1 MLTHQALDN
10 TMMGWVVLSKVKL
23 PVPLALDTCITTR
36 PWHLHC
42 NTSFPLT
49 FFVRSFTLYR
59 VERVSFLVFVS
70 FFFFLSLLSRAFLTY
85 VLWIHNTE
93 FELGKIDNRWRRRR
107 CDLIFFSSPFRMVD
121 SVDPL
126 FGWGWVDRFSE
137 VSKKKRT
144 HSA

>member
-1 MLTHQALDN
+1 MFTHQALDRERE
-10 TMMGWVVLSKVKL
+10 MMERNIRVGMYLMFVVARLVEYNDGLGCIRVKL

-59 VERVSFLVFVS
+59 VERVSFLIFVS
-70 FFFFLSLLSRAFLTY
+70 GVLFILSPSLLSRAFVTY

-93 FELGKIDNRWRRRR
+93 FELGKIDNRWRRR
-107 CDLIFFSSPFRMVD
+107 
-121 SVDPL
+121 
-126 FGWGWVDRFSE
+126 
-137 VSKKKRT
+137 
-144 HSA
+144 